1 MNKEYLCINDKLE
14 YETKGSTPK
23 YVENSSVIVLNQK
36 CIRNGIVDYSFSQFI
51 SEQQNIAA
59 EKYVKVGDVLLN
71 STGQGTA
78 GRCAFVDYIPE
89 NYKVTVDSH
98 MLILRF
104 ENIELA
110 RFFTYSLF
118 NQESFILELLTGSS
132 GQGELDREIVY
143 NISFP
148 YNGKNLE
155 IFNKILI
162 AINNKIKLN
171 NKINKELE
179 KLAKTLY
186 EYWFVQFDFPDENNR
201 PYKSSGGEMV
211 YSNELKREIPYG
223 WSVNNIKS
231 CITHINTGLNPRD
244 NFILNNG
251 NIKYIT
257 VKNLTTHGSI
267 DFSNC
272 DTIDDVAQKIV
283 HKRSDI
289 STGDILFASIA
300 PLGRCYL
307 IQEEPLNWDINESVF
322 SIRPQKTIPSEYL
335 YMFLMSETFVKK
347 AENSSTGS
355 VFAGIRIKTLEDML
369 LVIPENNILQE
380 FKDKI
385 SKILLQKHIKECEN
399 QKLIQLRDFLLPML
413 MNGQISIIAE

>member
-110 RFFTYSLF
+110 RFFAYSLF

-201 PYKSSGGEMV
+201 PYKSSGGKMV
-211 YSNELKREIPYG
+211 YSDILKREIPLG
-223 WSVNNIKS
+223 WDIELINTRYNFLEGPGITKDKYVLEKGHKFLNIK
-231 CITHINTGLNPRD
+231 CINDELGDFEIANASMID
-244 NFILNNG
+244 Y
-251 NIKYIT
+251 KYIEQYNHFLMKEKDICIST
-257 VKNLTTHGSI
+257 SGTLGRFGVIRKEHLPILLNTSIIRFRNIVNKISYEYMYAYLRSDLFVAKLNTSASGSI
-267 DFSNC
+267 QKNVGPTHLNEYFEVFPPKKIDDEFSNKLKP
-272 DTIDDVAQKIV
+272 I
-283 HKRSDI
+283 
-289 STGDILFASIA
+289 
-300 PLGRCYL
+300 
-307 IQEEPLNWDINESVF
+307 IN
-322 SIRPQKTIPSEYL
+322 
-335 YMFLMSETFVKK
+335 
-347 AENSSTGS
+347 
-355 VFAGIRIKTLEDML
+355 KTLEL
-369 LVIPENNILQE
+369 KSET
-380 FKDKI
+380 
-385 SKILLQKHIKECEN
+385 
-399 QKLIQLRDFLLPML
+399 QKLKELRDFLLPML
-413 MNGQISIIAE
+413 MNGQISIRNN

>member
-1 MNKEYLCINDKLE
+1 MRKVKLSNCGDYILSPKISSNDLTCENFITTDNMLPNKAGIINAESVPQNLSVTQYIKNDILLSNIRPYFKKIWLAEYNGGCSADVLVFRTNNDYDSTYIKYCLSQDSFFA
-14 YETKGSTPK
+14 YDMAGSKGSKMPRGDK
-23 YVENSSVIVLNQK
+23 NHILN
-36 CIRNGIVDYSFSQFI
+36 F
-51 SEQQNIAA
+51 
-59 EKYVKVGDVLLN
+59 
-71 STGQGTA
+71 
-78 GRCAFVDYIPE
+78 
-89 NYKVTVDSH
+89 
-98 MLILRF
+98 
-104 ENIELA
+104 
-110 RFFTYSLF
+110 
-118 NQESFILELLTGSS
+118 ELLDYDLQT
-132 GQGELDREIVY
+132 QK
-143 NISFP
+143 NI
-148 YNGKNLE
+148 GNLLLS
-155 IFNKILI
+155 IDK
-162 AINNKIKLN
+162 KIKLN
-171 NKINKELE
+171 NKINLELE
-179 KLAKTLY
+179 NFAKGLY
-186 EYWFVQFDFPDENNR
+186 EYWFVQFDFPDEFGR

-322 SIRPQKTIPSEYL
+322 SIRPKKTIPSEYL

>member
-51 SEQQNIAA
+51 SEKQNIAA

-78 GRCAFVDYIPE
+78 GRCAFVDYVPE

-110 RFFTYSLF
+110 RFFAYSLF

-201 PYKSSGGEMV
+201 PYKSSGGEMT
-211 YSNELKREIPYG
+211 YNKELKREIPIIFERKELQDFC
-223 WSVNNIKS
+223 NIFTGKKDVKMTVENGKYPFFSCAPDPLKS
-231 CITHINTGLNPRD
+231 NDYIFDGNVILVAGNGSYTGRVSYYKGKFDLYQRTYACTLKNTDKDLIPFLYYFMKFFFEPQYKG
-244 NFILNNG
+244 G
-251 NIKYIT
+251 
-257 VKNLTTHGSI
+257 THGSAI
-267 DFSNC
+267 PY
-272 DTIDDVAQKIV
+272 IV
-283 HKRSDI
+283 IGDLTNLGIPYNSVITNKFNDIVKPILKAYFKNSEENKR
-289 STGDILFASIA
+289 
-300 PLGRCYL
+300 L
-307 IQEEPLNWDINESVF
+307 IQI
-322 SIRPQKTIPSEYL
+322 
-335 YMFLMSETFVKK
+335 
-347 AENSSTGS
+347 
-355 VFAGIRIKTLEDML
+355 
-369 LVIPENNILQE
+369 
-380 FKDKI
+380 
-385 SKILLQKHIKECEN
+385 
-399 QKLIQLRDFLLPML
+399 RDFLLPML